1 MKGGIGDDFLIANNK
16 ADKLIGGLGNDILT
30 GSGFSDKFI
39 FDTTPNAINNVD
51 TITDFLSGT
60 DKLWFSKAIFGAI
73 NEAGSSTGTAINVN
87 EFWNNA
93 TGSELATTR
102 FIYDATSGALSYDA
116 DGSGAGAA
124 VQVAIIGTTSH
135 PNVAA
140 ADIQVIA

>member
-1 MKGGIGDDFLIANNK
+1 M
-16 ADKLIGGLGNDILT
+16 
-30 GSGFSDKFI
+30 
-39 FDTTPNAINNVD
+39 
-51 TITDFLSGT
+51 SGT